1 MAGITSQSNI
11 GDEHLTGF
19 SLTYRQKTIGGNCM
33 VYVISKNG
41 KPLMPTKRH
50 GKVRKLLKQGLAKVV
65 RREPFTIQLLYDA
78 TTYTQPVT
86 VGIDIGSKV
95 VGISAI
101 TEKQELLSME
111 VELRQNIKKLLLKRR
126 EYRRSRRHRK
136 RRYRKPRFL
145 NRRKKEGWLAPS
157 VQCKVDAH
165 IKLINLIAK
174 TLPVTKIVVEI
185 APFDTHKIINPE
197 VESVDYQNGVQ
208 KGFWDVRE
216 YCLWR
221 AGYKSEL
228 SGKKGILEV
237 HHIMPRSKGGT
248 DNPSNLI
255 VLTSEEHEGIHKG
268 ELEIP
273 ESKLKKV
280 KILKDATHV
289 STIGWYIV
297 NRLKEL
303 FCVEVTYGSTTK
315 ARRSKFGIEKSHKN
329 DAFVIAGGAFQER
342 ICEWYFGKY
351 FRRQNRSL
359 HKANPIKGGIRKL
372 NTVKE
377 VKGFKRFDKVKY
389 NGQIGI
395 IYGLRNSGYFDLCT
409 LSGEKIHSSAKW
421 QNLKLIERARTLILE
436 RREQCIPLHLTE
448 DGVSCTGL

>member
-1 MAGITSQSNI
+1 
-11 GDEHLTGF
+11 
-19 SLTYRQKTIGGNCM
+19 M

-111 VELRQNIKKLLLKRR
+111 VELRQYIKKLLLKRR
-126 EYRRSRRHRK
+126 EYRRNRRYRK

-145 NRRKKEGWLAPS
+145 NRRRYKGWLAPS
-157 VQCKVDAH
+157 VKWKADAH
-165 IKLINLIAK
+165 IRLVNFVAK
-174 TLPVTKIVVEI
+174 ILPVTKVVVEV
-185 APFDTHKIINPE
+185 APFDTHKIVNPE
-197 VESVDYQNGVQ
+197 VSGKEYQEGPQ
-208 KGFWDVRE
+208 KDFRNVRE

-237 HHIMPRSKGGT
+237 HHIIPRSKGGT

-255 VLTSEEHEGIHKG
+255 VLTSEEHKALHEGKIK
-268 ELEIP
+268 IP
-273 ESKLKKV
+273 RSKLKKV
-280 KILKDATHV
+280 KILKDASHV

-297 NRLKEL
+297 NRLKHQYE
-303 FCVEVTYGSTTK
+303 VETTYGSITK
-315 ARRSKFGIEKSHKN
+315 AKRVEMGLEKTHRN
-329 DAFVIAGGAFQER
+329 DAFVIAGGNKNVNRAP
-342 ICEWYFGKY
+342 EWYFGKF

-436 RREQCIPLHLTE
+436 RREQRIPLHLVE
-448 DGVSCTGL
+448 GGVSCAGF